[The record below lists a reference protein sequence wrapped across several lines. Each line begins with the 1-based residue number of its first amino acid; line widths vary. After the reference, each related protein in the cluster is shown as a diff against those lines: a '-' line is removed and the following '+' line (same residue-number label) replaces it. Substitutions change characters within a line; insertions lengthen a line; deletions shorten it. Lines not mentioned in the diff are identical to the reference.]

1 MAPSYPITCSGLR
14 RIRSSHSHFGAQ
26 PNSTRR
32 PLVDPG
38 RRITPHP
45 VTNQRTTLALRS
57 GTWLEFVVEVSWSK
71 TGGTPGTWALL
82 FKTACSLVVRHG
94 APDRGVLESRT
105 PTWWSRDTAFG
116 EVRSSHSLTR
126 YHGTIRVLRLRLR
139 RKNEKKEHGQSTPPR
154 FALLT
159 CGPSKEPLIT
169 SKAPAHVCKPRATSG
184 RGLASCIAPF
194 RVG

>member
-57 GTWLEFVVEVSWSK
+57 GTWLEFVVEVSWSN

-82 FKTACSLVVRHG
+82 SQTACSLDVGHG
-94 APDRGVLESRT
+94 TPDAGTLDSRT
-105 PTWWSRDTAFG
+105 PTSWSCGTAFG
-116 EVRSSHSLTR
+116 EVRSSRFPSR
-126 YHGTIRVLRLRLR
+126 YHGTIRV
-139 RKNEKKEHGQSTPPR
+139 RKLQPREGEKRTLVAHAP
-154 FALLT
+154 
-159 CGPSKEPLIT
+159 T
-169 SKAPAHVCKPRATSG
+169 SHH
-184 RGLASCIAPF
+184 
-194 RVG
+194 